1 MVILIFCGFFLILC
15 EICMSVYY
23 ILLGTKH
30 DKIYY
35 TLLSMSF
42 VLIIMKNIYKNI
54 YGDCYCFVSLVKSQ
68 LNIIIIIY
76 NMCSNCQF
84 VMK

>member
-1 MVILIFCGFFLILC
+1 MKDQINSIRFTSFMKILFFCGFVLILC
-15 EICMSVYY
+15 EICMSVYL
-23 ILLGTKH
+23 ILLSTKN

-35 TLLSMSF
+35 CLFSLSF

-68 LNIIIIIY
+68 LIKTY
-76 NMCSNCQF
+76 
-84 VMK
+84 